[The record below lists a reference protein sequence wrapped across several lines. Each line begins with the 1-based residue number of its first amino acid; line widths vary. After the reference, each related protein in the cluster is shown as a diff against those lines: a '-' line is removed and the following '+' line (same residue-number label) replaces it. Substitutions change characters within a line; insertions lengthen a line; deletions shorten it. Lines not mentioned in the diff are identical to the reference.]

1 MENKSTIL
9 KLYEDNIDEIY
20 SKSVKNLETM
30 KNISEK
36 TEKLTNGLNKEQQ
49 IIFNEITNLE
59 NEKNEIIFKNIFVEA
74 FSMATNIIL
83 ENLNKK

>member
-9 KLYEDNIDEIY
+9 KLYEDNIDKIY
-20 SKSVKNLETM
+20 SKSVENLETM

>member
-20 SKSVKNLETM
+20 SKSIENLETM

-83 ENLNKK
+83 ES

>member
-20 SKSVKNLETM
+20 SKSIKNLETM
-30 KNISEK
+30 RNISEK

>member
-9 KLYEDNIDEIY
+9 KLYEDNIDKIY
-20 SKSVKNLETM
+20 SKSVENLETM

-83 ENLNKK
+83 ESLNKK

>member
-20 SKSVKNLETM
+20 SKSIENLETM
-30 KNISEK
+30 RNISEK

-83 ENLNKK
+83 ESLNKK

>member
-1 MENKSTIL
+1 MKNKSMIL

-74 FSMATNIIL
+74 FSIATNIIL
-83 ENLNKK
+83 ESLNKK

>member
-20 SKSVKNLETM
+20 SKSVENLETM

-83 ENLNKK
+83 ESLNKK

>member
-1 MENKSTIL
+1 MKNKSMIL

-83 ENLNKK
+83 ESLNKK

>member
-1 MENKSTIL
+1 MENKSIIL

-20 SKSVKNLETM
+20 SKSIENLETM

-83 ENLNKK
+83 ESLNKK